1 MSGNNHIVMADESV
15 IVEAALL
22 LKQGRLVAL
31 PTETVYG
38 LGADA
43 SNPEAVKRIFSAKG
57 RPENH
62 PLTVHI
68 GSVEQINDWAV
79 NIPDA
84 ALRLANQFWPGPL
97 TLILQ
102 KRPEVPMA
110 VTGGLNTVALR
121 MPNNPVALSL
131 LKMFCGGIAAPSAN
145 RFKHISPT
153 SAKHVLEE
161 LGSAVDLI
169 LDDGSCLLGVE
180 STILDLS
187 GEHYRLLRPGHI
199 SVSELEAV
207 LKTKLSTGNASGVR
221 SSGMMAVHYS
231 PVTPAYLCASERFP
245 ETLDKLAEMNK
256 TVGILAYKYQP
267 TSKQAHFISMPERST
282 EYAQSLYAA
291 LRELDRLKLDV
302 ILVEHPPE
310 TESWQA
316 INDRLGKA
324 TQVSVKF

>member
-1 MSGNNHIVMADESV
+1 MSANNHIVMADESV

-43 SNPEAVKRIFSAKG
+43 SNPEAVKQIFSAKG

-62 PLTVHI
+62 PLIVHI
-68 GSVEQINDWAV
+68 GSVEQIHDWAV
-79 NIPDA
+79 NVPDV
-84 ALRLANQFWPGPL
+84 ALQLANLFWPGPL
-97 TLILQ
+97 TLIFK

-110 VTGGLNTVALR
+110 VTGGQDTIALR
-121 MPNNPVALSL
+121 IPNNPVALSL
-131 LKMFCGGIAAPSAN
+131 LKDFGGGIAAPSAN

-169 LDDGSCLLGVE
+169 LDGGPCLLGVE

-207 LKTKLSTGNASGVR
+207 LKTKLSTGNASSVR
-221 SSGMMAVHYS
+221 TSGMMAVHYA
-231 PVTPAYLCASERFP
+231 PLTPAYLCASEGFP
-245 ETLDKLAEMNK
+245 ETLDKLAKMIK

-267 TSKQAHFISMPERST
+267 SSKQEHVIDMPEQSA

-291 LRELDRLKLDV
+291 LRELDQLKLDI
-302 ILVEHPPE
+302 ILVEQPPE
-310 TESWQA
+310 TESWRA

-324 TQVSVKF
+324 TVLIDI